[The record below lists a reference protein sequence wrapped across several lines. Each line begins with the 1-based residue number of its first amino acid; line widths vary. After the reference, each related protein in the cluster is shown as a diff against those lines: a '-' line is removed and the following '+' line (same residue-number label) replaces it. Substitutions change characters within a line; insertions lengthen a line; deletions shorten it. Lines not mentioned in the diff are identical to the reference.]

1 MADAHLQNG
10 FPAPFAR
17 YAGEV
22 LPAWIDSNDHM
33 NLAYYVVLFDHGTDA
48 IYAAL
53 GMGADYKQR
62 YRAGTFAVET
72 HTLYRAELRVG
83 ARVAVE
89 SLVVGA
95 DAKRLHLAHTM
106 LGADG
111 NPAAM
116 QEILFLHVDLETRR
130 VSPWPADILANLLA
144 ARDAHARLPRPDWL
158 GRHIAIPA

>member
-1 MADAHLQNG
+1 MADAHSQSE
-10 FPAPFAR
+10 FPTPFAR
-17 YAGEV
+17 YTGEV

-48 IYAAL
+48 IYNAL
-53 GMGADYKQR
+53 GIGTDYKQR

-72 HTLYRAELRVG
+72 HTLYRAELLVG
-83 ARVAVE
+83 ARVSVE
-89 SLVVGA
+89 SVVAGV

-106 LGADG
+106 LGPDG

-116 QEILFLHVDLETRR
+116 QEILFLHVDLESRR
-130 VSPWPADILANLLA
+130 VAPWPAEILANLLA

-158 GRHIAIPA
+158 GRRIAMPG